1 MPRQLI
7 IILLVALVLIL
18 MTVQNPNPVSVQ
30 FLSWQAQ
37 QVPVIIVILI
47 SLLAGIAISAILGL
61 IKQSKL
67 KDKIRRLHIEL
78 DDLKYPP
85 VVPPDEDEKSEKDK
99 KVKSK
104 K

>member
-30 FLSWQAQ
+30 FLSWEAQ
-37 QVPVIIVILI
+37 QVPLIIIILI
-47 SLLAGIAISAILGL
+47 SLLVGIIISTVLGL

-67 KDKIRRLHIEL
+67 KDKIRRLQREIEE
-78 DDLKYPP
+78 LKYPP
-85 VVPPDEDEKSEKDK
+85 VVSPDEDEELEQ
-99 KVKSK
+99 
-104 K
+104 

>member
-37 QVPVIIVILI
+37 QVPVIIIILI
-47 SLLAGIAISAILGL
+47 SLLAGVIISSVLSL

-67 KDKIRRLHIEL
+67 KDKIRQLQREI
-78 DDLKYPP
+78 DKLKYTTTDLP
-85 VVPPDEDEKSEKDK
+85 EEEETT
-99 KVKSK
+99 
-104 K
+104 

>member
-7 IILLVALVLIL
+7 IMLLVALVLIL

-37 QVPVIIVILI
+37 QVPVIIIILI
-47 SLLAGIAISAILGL
+47 SLLVGIIISAFLGL

-67 KDKIRRLHIEL
+67 KDKIRRLENEIE
-78 DDLKYPP
+78 DLKYPP
-85 VVPPDEDEKSEKDK
+85 VVAPDEDEEPEQ
-99 KVKSK
+99 
-104 K
+104 

>member
-1 MPRQLI
+1 MHRQLI

-37 QVPVIIVILI
+37 QVPVIIIILI
-47 SLLAGIAISAILGL
+47 SLLVGVIISSVSGL

-67 KDKIRRLHIEL
+67 KDTIRRLQNEIEE
-78 DDLKYPP
+78 LKYPS
-85 VVPPDEDEKSEKDK
+85 VVRPDEDEEPEN
-99 KVKSK
+99 
-104 K
+104 

>member
-30 FLSWQAQ
+30 FLSWEAQ
-37 QVPVIIVILI
+37 QVPLIIIILTSLLVGVIISSV
-47 SLLAGIAISAILGL
+47 LGL

-67 KDKIRRLHIEL
+67 KDKILRLQREIEE
-78 DDLKYPP
+78 LKYPP
-85 VVPPDEDEKSEKDK
+85 VVSPDEDEELEQ
-99 KVKSK
+99 
-104 K
+104 